1 MTQYAIPPDTS
12 GSSVHNPFSLERF
25 EYLVHTSYHEESAG
39 ILLFL
44 LQQLDRQ
51 YGQWGAFEGYV
62 PGQTAQAI
70 DRHVCTRI
78 AGAVTTLFSRPS
90 FIISDS
96 GFYHLMGF
104 HRWLALIFAVSGYG
118 NGDHIIRNI
127 SGGVVTPLTLNAGN
141 LRVFCLSYY
150 PDSQIP
156 LQLESLWLYDRRT
169 VAALCFSL
177 LSGRVFP
184 TPAAHEKREQLLAW
198 FPEKLQAL
206 GSLEHVP
213 VSVLH
218 DVYMH
223 CSYADL
229 PQKHEIKRVINQLL
243 RQQML
248 DEGKTDLPV
257 PGKKRRKPIIL
268 VITEWFTC
276 QHSVWRTHSESLK
289 ALRSRYILEGV
300 SLPGTTDEITTTVFD
315 VCHQISRE
323 DAVGQVYTLAGK
335 RRPDMVYF
343 LGIGMF
349 PHTIYLS
356 NLRLAPLQI
365 AGLGHGASTF
375 ATCVD
380 YFVVDEDF
388 VGDRNCFSEK
398 VEALPVGAQ
407 PFVPPARTEWQRPE
421 RVPYKKRP
429 PASPVR
435 VAVCASVMK
444 INPGFLSVLAEIR
457 TQSCVPVQFCFYM
470 GFAQGLTL
478 CYLRDVIRAVLPDA
492 EVNPHLS
499 VQAYQQAL
507 NSCDMFVNPFP
518 YGNMNG
524 VVDVV
529 RQGLPG
535 VCLTGPELHTHIDGG
550 LFRRL
555 GLPAQWIAGDYQ
567 DYISAAVCLAESH
580 DEREQWQT
588 RLLSEKRENILF
600 NGHPEWFERA
610 ISRLLRQE
618 VHNR

>member
-1 MTQYAIPPDTS
+1 MTQYTKLPDTS
-12 GSSVHNPFSLERF
+12 GSSVQSPFSLERF
-25 EYLVHTSYHEESAG
+25 EYLVNNTSCHEESAG

-44 LQQLDRQ
+44 LQQLDLQ
-51 YGQWGAFEGYV
+51 YGHWGEFERYA
-62 PGQTAQAI
+62 PGQTRQVI

-127 SGGVVTPLTLNAGN
+127 SGGMVTPLTLNARN
-141 LRVFCLSYY
+141 LQVFCLSYY

-156 LQLESLWLYDRRT
+156 LQSESLWQYDRRT
-169 VAALCFSL
+169 VAALFFSL
-177 LSGRVFP
+177 LSGRVLP
-184 TPAAHEKREQLLAW
+184 TQTAHEKREQLLVW
-198 FPEKLQAL
+198 FPEKLQEL

-229 PQKHEIKRVINQLL
+229 PQKHEIKRTINKLL

-248 DEGKTDLPV
+248 DEGKVDLPA
-257 PGKKRRKPIIL
+257 PREKRRKPVIL
-268 VITEWFTC
+268 VIIEWFTC

-289 ALRSRYILEGV
+289 ALRSRYVLEGV

-315 VCHQISRE
+315 VCHQISGE
-323 DAVGQVYTLAGK
+323 DVVGQVYTLAEK
-335 RRPDMVYF
+335 LRPDMVYF
-343 LGIGMF
+343 LGVGMF

-365 AGLGHGASTF
+365 VGLGHGASTF

-388 VGDRNCFSEK
+388 VGDKNSFSEK

-407 PFVPPARTEWQRPE
+407 PFVPPSKTEWQRPM
-421 RVPYKKRP
+421 RVPYKQRP
-429 PASPVR
+429 PESPLR

-444 INPGFLSVLAEIR
+444 INPGFLSVLAQIR

-470 GFAQGLTL
+470 GFAQGLTF
-478 CYLRDVIRAVLPDA
+478 CYLRDVICTVLPDA

-499 VQAYQQAL
+499 IQAYQQAL

-524 VVDVV
+524 VVDVIC
-529 RQGLPG
+529 QGLPG
-535 VCLTGPELHTHIDGG
+535 ICLTGPELHTHIDGG

-555 GLPAQWIAGDYQ
+555 GLPEQWIAENYS
-567 DYISAAVCLAESH
+567 DYIAEAVRLAESH
-580 DEREQWQT
+580 DEREQWQAL
-588 RLLSEKRENILF
+588 LLSENRENILF
-600 NGHPEWFERA
+600 DGHPEWFEQA
-610 ISRLLRQE
+610 VTRLYSQGE
-618 VHNR
+618 HG